1 VNNCENYG
9 LISGDYMAGGIAGGI
24 GNNVTISNCF
34 NGGVVEGSG
43 SVGCIVGLNEG
54 GTIINC
60 HYDMQMCGG
69 EE

>member
-1 VNNCENYG
+1 
-9 LISGDYMAGGIAGGI
+9 LITGDFAAGGITEYI
-24 GNNVTISNCF
+24 DNKLTISNCF

-43 SVGCIVGLNEG
+43 NVGCIVGINNG

-60 HYDMQMCGG
+60 HYDMQMCG